1 MIGIYKF
8 TNKLNNKVYIG
19 KSVNVERRIKR
30 HLREFKYENIQ
41 CYFYRAIR
49 KYGIENFDYEIIC
62 ECKKENLD
70 EMEKYYIHL
79 YNSNNLK
86 YGYNMTEGGDGALG
100 THCTEENRKKLSER
114 MKENNPMKNGMS
126 DEQKKKISQS
136 LKGRKMS
143 KEFCKKTSKRMK
155 ENNPMKNSDIAKKV
169 SEKNKGKTAS
179 EETKKKLSESLKNRV
194 FSEEHKN
201 KLKKAAS
208 KRKRDSKGHFLK
220 NDY

>member
-19 KSVNVERRIKR
+19 KSVNVESRIKR
-30 HLREFKYENIQ
+30 HLCNFKNENNQ

-49 KYGIENFDYEIIC
+49 KYGIENFEYEIIC
-62 ECKKENLD
+62 ECKKENLN

-79 YNSNNLK
+79 YVSNNLK

-100 THCTEENRKKLSER
+100 RHCTEENRKKLSKR

-143 KEFCKKTSKRMK
+143 KEFCEKTSKRMK
-155 ENNPMKNSDIAKKV
+155 ENNPMKNKETAKKV
-169 SEKNKGKTAS
+169 SEKQKGKIMSKEAREKISAANNGKVLS
-179 EETKKKLSESLKNRV
+179 EETKRKISESCKNR
-194 FSEEHKN
+194 KRNN
-201 KLKKAAS
+201 KGQFIKK
-208 KRKRDSKGHFLK
+208 
-220 NDY
+220 